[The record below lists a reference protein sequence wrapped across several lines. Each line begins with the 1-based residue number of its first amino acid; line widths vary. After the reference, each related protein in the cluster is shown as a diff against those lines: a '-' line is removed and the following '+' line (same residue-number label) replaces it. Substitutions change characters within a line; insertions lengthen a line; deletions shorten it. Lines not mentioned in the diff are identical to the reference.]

1 MRVALSWLRDWVVYM
16 GFKLCLE
23 QILDESTFRGER
35 SKWLEIQV
43 SVDKSGWRVRR
54 KVGEC
59 GVKVTYIGTH

>member
-1 MRVALSWLRDWVVYM
+1 M